1 MRFALDYDQTFT
13 TDEGLWIAFVENA
26 KRRGHSVTFVTFRK
40 EDGNNQ
46 DILADAE
53 LLGIDIV
60 FCNFKQ
66 KASQFIADIWIDD
79 SPQYIPEAKV
89 YQDHW
94 YRYGVSEQ
102 LKKTFKTSDDL

>member
-1 MRFALDYDQTFT
+1 MKIALDYDQTFT
-13 TDEGLWIAFVENA
+13 NDEGLWISFVKNA
-26 KRRGHSVTFVTFRK
+26 KDRGHSVTFVTFRK
-40 EDGNNQ
+40 ENGNNQ

-79 SPQYIPEAKV
+79 SPQYIPKAEV
-89 YQDHW
+89 YKDHW
-94 YRYGVSEQ
+94 HRYGVAEQ
-102 LKKTFKTSDDL
+102 IKKSFKSSNDL